1 MFKNFVRLLKENA
14 IIKAS
19 LLLSVITCL
28 VKIAGYLEKM
38 LLAYYWGTG
47 YEADA
52 YNAVFALIIS
62 IFVFFREIVEP
73 GFLNNFLKVRHNTG
87 KKESWSVFFTVFWC
101 LFPAGVIV
109 SLCLFL
115 FPEAVTRITLP
126 GFENE
131 RFTLAARLLQMASPA
146 CIFLILSTL
155 TYIALNAFKR
165 FTIAATGDLAF
176 KLVLVLCIVLFAR
189 RIGIYA
195 AIYGLVVGATVKL
208 AIHVT
213 ALWKDISWSNTGLKR
228 TYLNSIWVLT
238 WPLLIGI
245 IFSQIS
251 NLVDNVFASYLQ
263 EGSLSALSYAK
274 KIVELPVVIFPYALS
289 IVLFPHLSQLHIE
302 KNSSRIKDLL
312 HTTFKWIA
320 IIFIPLAVITF
331 LFSENIIHL
340 IFQRGAFDV
349 ASTLLTAKPLAIY
362 SLGMPAFAVET
373 VLVIAYFSL
382 SDTKTPIFI
391 GIICVI
397 INIMITWI
405 LLQYTDYLGIA
416 WGLVISKS
424 LKVIILLYLLKN
436 RFKRTEWKHE

>member
-1 MFKNFVRLLKENA
+1 MFRNFVRLLKENT

-28 VKIAGYLEKM
+28 VKIAGYLEKV
-38 LLAYYWGTG
+38 LLAYYWGTS
-47 YEADA
+47 YDADA

-73 GFLNNFLKVRHNTG
+73 GFLNNFLKVKHETG
-87 KKESWSVFFTVFWC
+87 KKESWNVFFTVFWC
-101 LFPAGVIV
+101 IFPAGIIV
-109 SLCLFL
+109 SHCLFL
-115 FPEAVTRITLP
+115 FPEAITRITLP
-126 GFENE
+126 GFSDE
-131 RFTLAARLLQMASPA
+131 RFALTTRLLQITSPA
-146 CIFLILSTL
+146 CVFLILSTL

-176 KLVLVLCIVLFAR
+176 KLAIVLCIVFFAHR
-189 RIGIYA
+189 LGIYA
-195 AIYGLVVGATVKL
+195 VIYGLVMGAIIKL
-208 AIHVT
+208 VIHV
-213 ALWKDISWSNTGLKR
+213 ASLWKDISWSNLGLKR
-228 TYLNSIWVLT
+228 TYLNSIWMLT

-274 KIVELPVVIFPYALS
+274 KIVELPIVIFPYALS

-302 KNSSRIKDLL
+302 KNIPRIKELL
-312 HTTFKWIA
+312 YTTFKWII

-331 LFSENIIHL
+331 LFSENIVRI

-349 ASTLLTAKPLAIY
+349 ASTLFTSKPLAIY
-362 SLGMPAFAVET
+362 SLGMPAFAIET
-373 VLVIAYFSL
+373 VLVIAYFSF
-382 SDTKTPIFI
+382 SDTKTPIFT

-397 INIMITWI
+397 INIIITWI
-405 LLQYTDYLGIA
+405 LLQYIGYSGIA
-416 WGLVISKS
+416 WGLVASKS
-424 LKVIILLYLLKN
+424 LKVAILLYLLKN
-436 RFKRTEWKHE
+436 KLKLNHE